1 MQAVCVCACVRAC
14 VCTLCVCTT
23 NSCVL
28 LFGDNTV
35 YMHYST
41 QLYRDTCTYV
51 YMHHSITVHS
61 CTEISQLAIIQLFGD
76 NTSISVQLC
85 TVMHVYICT
94 CISVQLCTVMHVYI
108 CTCIS
113 VQLCTVMHVYICTC
127 ISVQLC
133 TVMHVYMYLY
143 TAVYCVISL

>member
-1 MQAVCVCACVRAC
+1 MCACVCVCVRVYVCV
-14 VCTLCVCTT
+14 CVCTT

-85 TVMHVYICT
+85 TVMHVYCNA
-94 CISVQLCTVMHVYI
+94 CIHM
-108 CTCIS
+108 
-113 VQLCTVMHVYICTC
+113 
-127 ISVQLC
+127 
-133 TVMHVYMYLY
+133 YMYTYVHVSLY
-143 TAVYCVISL
+143 SCVL